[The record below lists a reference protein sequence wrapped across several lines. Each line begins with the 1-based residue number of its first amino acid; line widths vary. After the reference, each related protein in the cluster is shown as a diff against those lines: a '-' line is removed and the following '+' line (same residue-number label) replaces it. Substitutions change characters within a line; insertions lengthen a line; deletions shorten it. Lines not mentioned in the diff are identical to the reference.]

1 MHVAERALDRGMIS
15 GEFNQ
20 ATAGML
26 ALLSMLRWERKVGRA
41 ALEHLGIDH
50 DRLAR
55 ALDDAI
61 AEEGRQAQRPGGPEI
76 EVLPSGQRGLVMDTH
91 TPVLQLLDQAEHE
104 AIGLG
109 HDWVG
114 TEHLLLAAV
123 RLACPRLQELLRAS
137 RVSIDGVRQA
147 ILVVLQS

>member
-1 MHVAERALDRGMIS
+1 MIS
-15 GEFNQ
+15 GEFDQ

-26 ALLSMLRWERKVGRA
+26 ALLSILRWERKVGRA
-41 ALEHLGIDH
+41 ALEHLGIDN

-61 AEEGRQAQRPGGPEI
+61 AEEGRQAQRPSGLEVR
-76 EVLPSGQRGLVMDTH
+76 VLPSGQKALVVDTH
-91 TPVLQLLDQAEHE
+91 TPVLQLLDQSEHE

-109 HDWVG
+109 HEWVG

-123 RLACPRLQELLRAS
+123 RLGCPRLQELLRAFA
-137 RVSIDGVRQA
+137 VSIEGVRQA
-147 ILVVLQS
+147 ILDVLQS